1 VRLIWEGLAASPIFT
16 FLKFQGGDQHG
27 VDHFSPDIPQPWD
40 GSPHPTPR
48 SWEAA
53 CRAMLDDQLDDRL
66 AALVL
71 EGFVGEAAGR
81 AAYAFIKLVGD
92 LMPKLNAD
100 GSESKVCIDLDNCL
114 KVALDALQGIAFDN
128 DRQIRRI
135 VATYGDAVA
144 HGGMRVAIASMKD

>member
-1 VRLIWEGLAASPIFT
+1 MALMMILNLDYPVSANRYWRSFNGRMVKSAEANDYQRHVSLVARAYGAEMINGPVKIWVT
-16 FLKFQGGDQHG
+16 
-27 VDHFSPDIPQPWD
+27 
-40 GSPHPTPR
+40 
-48 SWEAA
+48 
-53 CRAMLDDQLDDRL
+53 
-66 AALVL
+66 
-71 EGFVGEAAGR
+71 
-81 AAYAFIKLVGD
+81 